1 MEKIPSFT
9 IDHEQLLRGIYVSR
23 KDQVGGEVVTT
34 FDIRMKEPN
43 REPALHVGAI
53 HTIEHLAA
61 TYLRNE
67 PQWKDRIVYWGPMG
81 CLTGNYLL
89 IKGDLES
96 KDIVELMIRTFEF
109 VANFTG
115 EVPGTQ
121 PRDCG
126 NYLLHDLPMVRY
138 EARKYLDEVLT
149 VIKPENLVYPEI

>member
-61 TYLRNE
+61 TFLRNHPE
-67 PQWKDRIVYWGPMG
+67 WKNRIIYWGPMG
-81 CLTGNYLL
+81 CLTGNYL
-89 IKGDLES
+89 IVQGDLTSAQILPLVRE
-96 KDIVELMIRTFEF
+96 TFQFIATYE
-109 VANFTG
+109 G
-115 EVPGTQ
+115 DVPGASA
-121 PRDCG
+121 RDCG
-126 NYLLHDLPMVRY
+126 NYLLMNLPMARW
-138 EARKYLDEVLT
+138 EARKFLDEVLDVAT
-149 VIKPENLVYPEI
+149 DENLIYPH